1 MKKTLQSAV
10 FSLLSA
16 IAFHAESEVDK
27 KNLENT
33 SVNYKNSLMESVVC
47 EGENSIDNIKKII
60 SLQKNNNNPYDY
72 VSGDNK
78 FKKID
83 DFLNKIVSLY
93 ESNYLNSELYDR
105 VILGWN
111 YCGIYNVDN
120 SGIYFNSSD
129 KNQYIIPASM
139 STGFKNFGFS
149 SDDSY
154 IIVPSILA
162 NISIGPT
169 AYQDFFHKIFNKQ
182 CFPHPD
188 TGRTIKEGAGNS
200 LLPVSFKPYLFSIEE
215 AKSFSGFSCDSDNKK
230 VVIPPDHGAL
240 IKSKIISID
249 RLNINKKIENLKI
262 NNKKNKKTLL
272 IKKTKQNKKI
282 ISKPSLTIKKNR
294 VKVFFKK
301 MNKSINSPEL
311 VDNSSNKYNKIKSG
325 DVFDLAYDLS
335 FVNPESEFITDYV
348 NLNNKQNGVFEINKV
363 NKVNKNIKYKKY
375 LSGSAFLIK
384 PLNENKEP
392 SIGTSINLKLTSN
405 FNVYT
410 SLKLYPEYK
419 DIFAY
424 SWGMKYRKSNNQ
436 WAFQVNNWGPLEP
449 GDGFDFENSVY
460 SVGYRINSKY
470 LKSKKLAST
479 LSINNA
485 HSSNYPWLSSSLQWY
500 ASKNIYIRTS
510 ASLRLGGSGDVS
522 WSLSFGYVDWRPNK
536 FRYEYHNY
544 GSEFYS
550 KNGFVNDGLFQISYG
565 WVW

>member
-1 MKKTLQSAV
+1 VKKTLQSAV

-27 KNLENT
+27 RNLENT
-33 SVNYKNSLMESVVC
+33 SVNYMNSLMESVVC
-47 EGENSIDNIKKII
+47 EGANSIDNIKKII
-60 SLQKNNNNPYDY
+60 SLQKINNNPYDY

-169 AYQDFFHKIFNKQ
+169 AYQDFFHKIFNQQ

-200 LLPVSFKPYLFSIEE
+200 LLPISFKPYLFSSEE
-215 AKSFSGFSCDSDNKK
+215 AKSLSGFSCDSGNKK
-230 VVIPPDHGAL
+230 VVISPGHGAL

-249 RLNINKKIENLKI
+249 GLSINKKIENIKI
-262 NNKKNKKTLL
+262 NNQKN
-272 IKKTKQNKKI
+272 KKTKQNKKI
-282 ISKPSLTIKKNR
+282 ITKPSVTIKKNR

-301 MNKSINSPEL
+301 MNNSIHSPEL
-311 VDNSSNKYNKIKSG
+311 FYNSSNKDNIKNKIPPG
-325 DVFDLAYDLS
+325 EGFDLEYYLS
-335 FVNPESEFITDYV
+335 FVNPESEFIPGYV
-348 NLNNKQNGVFEINKV
+348 KLNNKKNGSFEKNKI
-363 NKVNKNIKYKKY
+363 NKNIKYKKY

-384 PLNENKEP
+384 PINENKEP

-405 FNVYT
+405 VDVYT

-424 SWGMKYRKSNNQ
+424 SWGIKYRESNNQ
-436 WAFQVNNWGPLEP
+436 WAFQVNNWGPLKP
-449 GDGFDFENSVY
+449 GDGFDFQNAVS

-500 ASKNIYIRTS
+500 ASKNIYIRTR
-510 ASLRLGGSGDVS
+510 ASRRLGGSGDVS

-544 GSEFYS
+544 GSEFHS